1 VLCLALVAGTLAR
14 ADCAWACSCASASPE
29 EILEL
34 GPAAFIGTAV
44 ERRLEEGRLLGGSV
58 RHAVYLF
65 RVDEPL
71 KGAVPRY
78 VEVRTPEL
86 GASCGLE
93 VRLGE
98 PVALGLQ
105 RESGRW
111 SSSLCSSSTSS
122 SEDLE
127 AFRAAALPSA
137 QVLEVERPK
146 LAPKEGGQGWLL
158 IVVLVGALTLVV
170 TGALLWRRRRR
181 VLRRALQHPGRRRP
195 RA

>member
-1 VLCLALVAGTLAR
+1 MGRPLPVLCLALVAGALAR
-14 ADCAWACSCASASPE
+14 ADCAWACSCASGSPE

-44 ERRLEEGRLLGGSV
+44 ERRLEEGSLLGGSV

-78 VEVRTPEL
+78 VEVRTPED

-105 RESGRW
+105 RESGRRW
-111 SSSLCSSSTSS
+111 SSSLCSSSTIS
-122 SEDLE
+122 SEGLE

-137 QVLEVERPK
+137 QVLEVDRPK
-146 LAPKEGGQGWLL
+146 LAPEQGGQSWLL
-158 IVVLVGALTLVV
+158 RVVLLGALTVV
-170 TGALLWRRRRR
+170 VAGGALLWRRRP
-181 VLRRALQHPGRRRP
+181 ADDHKG
-195 RA
+195 